1 MFAEWDA
8 ETKAIDSFT
17 YSNLQFFYNNKYV
30 QLPLLSHW
38 LSIPCPPLLW
48 EGPVIRPDHPLQTH
62 RKVIETFFKNRRN
75 NIVCSLAEK

>member
-38 LSIPCPPLLW
+38 LSIPCPPLL
-48 EGPVIRPDHPLQTH
+48 
-62 RKVIETFFKNRRN
+62 
-75 NIVCSLAEK
+75 